1 MVLITNLDNP
11 TTIIFD
17 NFGEVTLS
25 NELQWH
31 VNINEKYKQL
41 VDFHNE
47 LSGNE
52 TSLEKCR
59 NAYYQYLIYPDE
71 EAREQLKQAYEAVPK
86 HERIYLG
93 DMDTRDTDYQRIIYH
108 PEVKREV

>member
-1 MVLITNLDNP
+1 M
-11 TTIIFD
+11 
-17 NFGEVTLS
+17 
-25 NELQWH
+25 
-31 VNINEKYKQL
+31 
-41 VDFHNE
+41 DFHNE

-71 EAREQLKQAYEAVPK
+71 ETREQLKQAYESVPE

-108 PEVKREV
+108 PNEKRSLRI